1 MLITVKVQPK
11 AAHPGVEK
19 TGEAEFKVRVA
30 AAPDKGRA
38 NEEMTELLA
47 AYFGL
52 PKSRVSV
59 LRGTTSRVK
68 IIEVIGLDRA

>member
-1 MLITVKVQPK
+1 
-11 AAHPGVEK
+11 
-19 TGEAEFKVRVA
+19 
-30 AAPDKGRA
+30 
-38 NEEMTELLA
+38 MTELLA